1 MKFMHPQ
8 FQYQKCVSSFVVIGI
23 DDMLKSLMMRFS
35 LTIFLK
41 YSHSTRMPSLRVND
55 VDVQFP
61 FDPYPAQAEYMR
73 SVLTTLSRSGQAL
86 LESPTGTGKTLC
98 LLCAT
103 CAWVKQQRDA
113 ITVGLRPPARQM
125 SGKGIMGQPEP
136 PAVMSLRI
144 VYTSRTHAQLA
155 QVIREFKKTSYA
167 SFFTMAVLGSRE
179 HLCVHN
185 TVSKMA
191 SAQSMNSACSSVRG
205 EQQCRFYSKI
215 QFQLANPQRLRTLS
229 GAELH
234 SLGEDEGGH
243 QMGERRPTMLSP
255 VHDVEDLVKAGRS
268 VGFCPYFYERAVSR
282 DAEVVFLP
290 YTYLFDPSVRKQ
302 LPFSLEDAI
311 LIIDEAHN
319 LPSVLSGSAN
329 TNLPPVAIAQA
340 MRELT
345 IAVEMLRNEVRGGEL
360 DREREIQHAAKEEG
374 FSVWKLLLAR
384 LEEIIDT
391 TAQSKG
397 QNIDTLRRSAGQ
409 AASRSEPTMRIAVP
423 PPPGGGGVSSDE
435 LVLCGSTI
443 FDILRCADLTPGNWR
458 GSSSEGGLGEVLN
471 QAMGTLSTSDAGCP
485 GLQTLQSFLTNVF
498 DAEGSLAD
506 IDENCRVVLQATAP
520 SQGAGYYGRGGP
532 SAAASGSASWTL
544 GFWSLNTTSSMLR
557 ATQGTRAMI
566 LTSGTLSPLD
576 HFAAELGVPFD
587 VTLVGKHVIDPR
599 QVMCSILAKGPSG
612 ASLNASYSFRGSEE
626 YRLALGYS
634 VLNIARNV
642 PNGVLVF
649 FPSYAAMNGAL
660 EMWKMTGGPQCDATV
675 WGQLSELKSL
685 FVEPSDGGELP
696 LVIQNFQQCAEKD
709 GRGGALLFAVCR
721 GKISEGVDFSD
732 KHGRCVLVVGIPY
745 ANQGDLFVRLKRQYI
760 TLSASRRPKVR
771 GKLFTG
777 DDWYRQEALRS
788 VNQAIGRVIRH
799 KDDFGCVVLADPR
812 YTQLIDGLSTWIT
825 SSLERHET
833 FGETYSAVAQFF
845 HRWKRGGVAQQS
857 KLHEVTCDDTS
868 TDRQRSQVRAAAVA
882 PKTAKQA
889 QEFLDQDNERRR
901 VETQGGMLDESTTT
915 LPAPRP
921 WQKAPAPSSFA
932 KQEVALLTTSPHPGP
947 MSSMEFCETIRQHT
961 STEGYATFRALLAEV
976 AAMKRER
983 TVTPPSGLSSDA
995 TAHEAEKKKSDAA
1008 FIAKFTDFTNRVVAF
1023 FESSYTSDTMS
1034 EKKKMVLLFSEF
1046 LPPVFQSLL
1055 HAILRKRR
1063 RVEEEGDSKHAP

>member
-1 MKFMHPQ
+1 
-8 FQYQKCVSSFVVIGI
+8 
-23 DDMLKSLMMRFS
+23 
-35 LTIFLK
+35 
-41 YSHSTRMPSLRVND
+41 MPSLRVND
-55 VDVQFP
+55 VEVQFP
-61 FDPYPAQAEYMR
+61 FDPYPAQAEYIR

-98 LLCAT
+98 LLCAA

-113 ITVGLRPPARQM
+113 IAVGFRPPARQV

-136 PAVMSLRI
+136 PAVMPLRI

-155 QVIREFKKTSYA
+155 QVIREFKKTAYA
-167 SFFTMAVLGSRE
+167 SSFTMAVLGSRE

-215 QFQLANPQRLRTLS
+215 QFQLTNSQRLRTLS

-234 SLGEDEGGH
+234 SLGEDEGG

-384 LEEIIDT
+384 LEETIDT

-397 QNIDTLRRSAGQ
+397 QNIDTLRRSAGHDGS
-409 AASRSEPTMRIAVP
+409 AATMRITVP

-498 DAEGSLAD
+498 EAEGSLAD

-520 SQGAGYYGRGGP
+520 SQGATGYYGRGAP

-576 HFAAELGVPFD
+576 HFAADLGVPFD
-587 VTLVGKHVIDPR
+587 VTLVGKHVIDPH

-612 ASLNASYSFRGSEE
+612 ASLNASYAFRGSEE

-696 LVIQNFQQCAEKD
+696 LIIQNFQQCAEKD

-732 KHGRCVLVVGIPY
+732 KHGRCVMVVGIPY

-760 TLSASRRPKVR
+760 TLSAPRRPKVR

-812 YTQLIDGLSTWIT
+812 YAQLVDGLSTWIT

-845 HRWKRGGVAQQS
+845 HRWKRGGIAQQS
-857 KLHEVTCDDTS
+857 KLHESIGDLTS
-868 TDRQRSQVRAAAVA
+868 TDRRSQVMAASVA
-882 PKTAKQA
+882 PQTAKQA
-889 QEFLDQDNERRR
+889 QEFLDQDKERRR
-901 VETQGGMLDESTTT
+901 VETHVVLDESTTA
-915 LPAPRP
+915 LPASRP
-921 WQKAPAPSSFA
+921 LHKAPAPAGFA
-932 KQEVALLTTSPHPGP
+932 KQEVAPLTTSPLPGP
-947 MSSMEFCETIRQHT
+947 MSSMEFCETIKQRT

-983 TVTPPSGLSSDA
+983 TVAPLSGSSGD
-995 TAHEAEKKKSDAA
+995 TTTHEADKKKSDAA

-1023 FESSYTSDTMS
+1023 FETSYTSDSMS
-1034 EKKKMVLLFSEF
+1034 GKKKMVLLFCEF

-1063 RVEEEGDSKHAP
+1063 RDEEGESKQAPRV